1 MRFRF
6 VVDGTAYSQHKDA
19 FKDVLRHHG
28 LSFKGSRD
36 TFVWS
41 SRQESV
47 TATYERDEA
56 KDLTIRAD
64 LVWQSRKKTPLLNAL
79 KEWVWSVGGH
89 GGEEDDATPDPG
101 EAEAVDRELAV
112 WDAVHRPDAERLRR
126 GGRPQGGVGRGGKG
140 LEGERAGEGRGGAG
154 AVRPPC

>member
-64 LVWQSRKKTPLLNAL
+64 LVWQSRKKTPLLNSL

-89 GGEEDDATPDPG
+89 GGEVGGAATEPG
-101 EAEAVDRELAV
+101 DV
-112 WDAVHRPDAERLRR
+112 R
-126 GGRPQGGVGRGGKG
+126 GGAQDTAGGVGVLR
-140 LEGERAGEGRGGAG
+140 RHQR
-154 AVRPPC
+154 

>member
-6 VVDGTAYSQHKDA
+6 VVDGAAYSKHKDA
-19 FKDVLRHHG
+19 FKDILRRHG

-56 KDLTIRAD
+56 KDLTIKAD
-64 LVWQSRKKTPLLNAL
+64 LVWQSRKKTVLLNEL

-89 GGEEDDATPDPG
+89 GGGGG
-101 EAEAVDRELAV
+101 EAQPHPREAGGG
-112 WDAVHRPDAERLRR
+112 RR
-126 GGRPQGGVGRGGKG
+126 GGRGR
-140 LEGERAGEGRGGAG
+140 E
-154 AVRPPC
+154 

>member
-19 FKDVLRHHG
+19 FKDVLRRHG

-56 KDLTIRAD
+56 KDLTIKAD
-64 LVWQSRKKTPLLNAL
+64 LVWQSRKKTVLLNAL

-89 GGEEDDATPDPG
+89 GGGGGDAAP
-101 EAEAVDRELAV
+101 
-112 WDAVHRPDAERLRR
+112 
-126 GGRPQGGVGRGGKG
+126 
-140 LEGERAGEGRGGAG
+140 GAG
-154 AVRPPC
+154 TTEASERGAGG

>member
-19 FKDVLRHHG
+19 FKDVVRNHG

-36 TFVWS
+36 PFVWS

-56 KDLTIRAD
+56 KDLTIKAD

-89 GGEEDDATPDPG
+89 GGGEDDAAPDAG
-101 EAEAVDRELAV
+101 ATDAIDRGLAG
-112 WDAVHRPDAERLRR
+112 WDAGPKADPERRR
-126 GGRPQGGVGRGGKG
+126 QGGRP
-140 LEGERAGEGRGGAG
+140 GAG
-154 AVRPPC
+154 D